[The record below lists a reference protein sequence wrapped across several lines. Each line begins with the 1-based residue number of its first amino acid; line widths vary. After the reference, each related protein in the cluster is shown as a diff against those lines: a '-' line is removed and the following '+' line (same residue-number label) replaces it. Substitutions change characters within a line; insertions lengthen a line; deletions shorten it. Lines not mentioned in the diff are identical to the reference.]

1 MKVTGHVDTATTGHA
16 RQDPA
21 PAFGVVN
28 QMIGFAKQ
36 VDCRFYA
43 ESDYGVNG
51 VDSLS
56 VLILMIGLG

>member
-1 MKVTGHVDTATTGHA
+1 MKVTGHVHATTTGCA

-28 QMIGFAKQ
+28 QEIGFAKQ
-36 VDCRFYA
+36 VDRRFYA

-56 VLILMIGLG
+56 VLVLMIGLG